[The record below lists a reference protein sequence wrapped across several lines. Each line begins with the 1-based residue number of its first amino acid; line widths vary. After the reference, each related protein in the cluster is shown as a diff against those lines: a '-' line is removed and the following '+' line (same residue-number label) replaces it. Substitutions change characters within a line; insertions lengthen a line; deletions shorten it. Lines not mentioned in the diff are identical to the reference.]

1 MNEIK
6 VKHSEYLANGHF
18 PFHVRYSTPYK
29 ANKDGPMTTQ
39 KTMILGK
46 DAALEDTIT
55 KLRSKLLDWGFDV
68 EEASWLNPVPN
79 VWSVHIRD
87 RFCPYL
93 FTNGKGVTKDAALA
107 SALGEFFERLN
118 CNYFFA
124 DFYLGEKIAKSE
136 FVHYSNEKWFAF
148 KDEKMPAGLM
158 NEALWDY
165 YDPDRALTPSQ
176 LVETNSGNAE
186 RGICAL
192 PYTRISDS
200 KVAFIPMNIIGNL
213 YVSNGMSAGN
223 TKTEARVQAL
233 SEVFERS
240 VKNRILA
247 EGISLP
253 NIPYEVLNRYPK
265 VMEAIQE
272 LEANGYP
279 IICKDASLGG
289 KYPVINVTLLN
300 PQEGT
305 AFASFGAH
313 PKFQVALERTLT
325 ELLQGRRL
333 DQLNVFSP
341 PTFALEDVA
350 DNLNLE
356 AHFIDSNGLIHW
368 NFFKEKADFEFADWN
383 FGNNTTQSEYD
394 AMVDIFK
401 NIEKEVYVMDFD
413 HLGVYG
419 CRIHVPGMSEIYQPE
434 DLAWDNNN
442 SGYDVR
448 KEILGCHE
456 LTADELM
463 ELYNKLEDKGYDDML
478 LVAHAIGVIPDATT
492 IWSDLRIGEF
502 KTMVAL
508 AAKNYEFAKSGTDWC
523 LHFAPLK
530 PERKLL
536 YLCLN
541 TLMQIEMDDTVNEGD
556 FLPTVERMYSKD
568 LVERAQKIIGGFE
581 RFDGL
586 HESDL
591 NLKGF
596 EMHQKLITSYQKLQ
610 KAKKQWA
617 KGQ

>member
-1 MNEIK
+1 
-6 VKHSEYLANGHF
+6 
-18 PFHVRYSTPYK
+18 
-29 ANKDGPMTTQ
+29 MT
-39 KTMILGK
+39 KTMLLGK
-46 DAALEDTIT
+46 DAALEDTIVSLKT
-55 KLRSKLLDWGFDV
+55 KLFDWGFDV

-124 DFYLGEKIAKSE
+124 DFYLGERIAKSE
-136 FVHYSNEKWFAF
+136 FVHYPNEKWFAF
-148 KDEKMPAGLM
+148 KNDKMPAGLM
-158 NEALWDY
+158 NEALWDF
-165 YDPDRALTPSQ
+165 YDPARELSPSQ
-176 LVETNSGNAE
+176 LVDTNSGNAE

-192 PYTRISDS
+192 PYTNVMDN
-200 KVAFIPMNIIGNL
+200 KTYYLPMNIVGNL

-240 VKNRILA
+240 IKNKILA
-247 EGISLP
+247 EGIALP
-253 NIPYEVLNRYPK
+253 TIPKEVLDRYPK
-265 VMEAIQE
+265 VVEAIEE
-272 LEANGYP
+272 LESHGYP

-300 PQEGT
+300 PVEGT

-341 PTFALEDVA
+341 PTFQLEDVS

-368 NFFKEKADFEFADWN
+368 NFFKETADFEFADWN
-383 FGNNTTQSEYD
+383 FGDNTTQGEYD
-394 AMVDIFK
+394 AMISIFK
-401 NIEKEVYVMDFD
+401 QIEKDVYVMDFE
-413 HLGVYG
+413 HLNVYG

-442 SGYDVR
+442 AGYDVR
-448 KEILGCHE
+448 AQILTAHE
-456 LTADELM
+456 LSPDELM
-463 ELYNKLEDKGYDDML
+463 ELYTKLEDKGYDDML
-478 LVAHAIGVIPDATT
+478 LLSHAIGVIPDANTL
-492 IWSDLRIGEF
+492 WADLRMGEF
-502 KTMVAL
+502 KAMLAF
-508 AAKNYEFAKSGTDWC
+508 AAKNYELAKAGTDWC

-530 PERKLL
+530 KERKLL

-541 TLMQIEMDDTVNEGD
+541 TLLNIETDDTVNEKD
-556 FLPTVERMYSKD
+556 FFPTIKRMYGKN
-568 LVERAQKIIGGFE
+568 LVEKAQKIINGFE
-581 RFDGL
+581 KFDGL

-591 NLKGF
+591 NLRGF
-596 EMHQKLITSYQKLQ
+596 EMHDKLIVSYEKLQ
-610 KAKKQWA
+610 RAKKLWA
-617 KGQ
+617 DKTV

>member
-1 MNEIK
+1 M
-6 VKHSEYLANGHF
+6 
-18 PFHVRYSTPYK
+18 
-29 ANKDGPMTTQ
+29 TQ

-46 DAALEDTIT
+46 DAPLEETISRLR
-55 KLRSKLLDWGFDV
+55 KLLLDWGFDV

-87 RFCPYL
+87 RYCPYL
-93 FTNGKGVTKDAALA
+93 FTNGKGVTREAALA

-124 DFYLGEKIAKSE
+124 DFYLGDQVANSE
-136 FVHYSNEKWFAF
+136 FVHYPQEKWFPF
-148 KDEKMPAGLM
+148 SSDEMPKGLM
-158 NEALWDY
+158 NDSLWDY
-165 YDPDRALTPSQ
+165 YDPERALLPSQ
-176 LVETNSGNAE
+176 LVDTNSGNVE

-192 PYTRISDS
+192 PYTRVSDN
-200 KVAFIPMNIIGNL
+200 KTYYIPMNIIGNL

-233 SEVFERS
+233 SEIFERAI
-240 VKNRILA
+240 KNRILS

-253 NIPYEVLNRYPK
+253 TIPEEVLNRYPK
-265 VMEAIQE
+265 VVEAIKE
-272 LEANGYP
+272 LEAHGYP

-341 PTFALEDVA
+341 PSFELDDVK
-350 DNLNLE
+350 DHLNIE

-368 NFFKEKADFEFADWN
+368 NFFKETADYPFADWN
-383 FGNNTTQSEYD
+383 FGGATTQDEFESLIK
-394 AMVDIFK
+394 IFHEMK
-401 NIEKEVYVMDFD
+401 KDVYIMDFE

-419 CRIHVPGMSEIYQPE
+419 CRIHVPDMSEIYQPE

-442 SGYDVR
+442 SGVSVR
-448 KEILGCHE
+448 EKILGSHE
-456 LTADELM
+456 LSAEDLVELHQ
-463 ELYNKLEDKGYDDML
+463 ELEDKGLDDML
-478 LVAHAIGVIPDATT
+478 LVSHAVGVIPDAGTV
-492 IWSDLRIGEF
+492 WADLRVGEF
-502 KTMVAL
+502 KAMLAL
-508 AAKNYEFAKSGTDWC
+508 AAKDYELAKAGTDWC

-530 PERKLL
+530 PERRLL
-536 YLCLN
+536 YLALN
-541 TLMQIEMDDTVNEGD
+541 TLLTIEMDDNLNTNEY
-556 FLPTVERMYSKD
+556 LPTIEKLYGKKM
-568 LVERAQKIIGGFE
+568 VERAQGLINATEK
-581 RFDGL
+581 FDGL

-591 NLKGF
+591 SLKGF
-596 EMHQKLITSYQKLQ
+596 EMHQKLLTSYEKLQ
-610 KAKKQWA
+610 RAKRQWVE
-617 KGQ
+617 KK

>member
-1 MNEIK
+1 M
-6 VKHSEYLANGHF
+6 
-18 PFHVRYSTPYK
+18 
-29 ANKDGPMTTQ
+29 TQ
-39 KTMILGK
+39 KTMIVGK
-46 DAALEDTIT
+46 DAPLEETIVNL
-55 KLRSKLLDWGFDV
+55 KKKLLNWGFDV

-93 FTNGKGVTKDAALA
+93 FTNGKGLTKDAALA

-124 DFYLGEKIAKSE
+124 DFHLGETISNSD
-136 FVHYSNEKWFAF
+136 FVHYPNEKWFAF
-148 KDEKMPAGLM
+148 KEDKMPEGLM
-158 NEALWDY
+158 TEALWDW
-165 YDPDRALTPSQ
+165 YDPARELVPSQ
-176 LVETNSGNAE
+176 LVDTNSGNAE

-192 PYTRISDS
+192 PYTNVITN
-200 KVAFIPMNIIGNL
+200 KTCFIPMNIIGNL

-223 TKTEARVQAL
+223 TMTEARVQAL
-233 SEVFERS
+233 SEIFERS
-240 VKNRILA
+240 VKNQILA

-253 NIPYEVLNRYPK
+253 VIPQEVLNRYPK
-265 VMEAIQE
+265 VVEAIAE

-289 KYPVINVTLLN
+289 KFPVINVTLLN
-300 PQEGT
+300 PIEGT

-341 PTFALEDVA
+341 PSFELEDVK

-368 NFFKEKADFEFADWN
+368 NFFKETADYEFSDWN
-383 FGNNTTQSEYD
+383 FGDKTTQGEYN
-394 AMVDIFK
+394 ALIEIFK
-401 NIEKEVYVMDFD
+401 QIEKDVFVMDFE

-419 CRIHVPGMSEIYQPE
+419 CRIHVPAMSEIYQPE

-442 SGYDVR
+442 AAYDVR
-448 KEILGCHE
+448 AQILGAHE
-456 LTADELM
+456 LSSEELV
-463 ELYNKLEDKGYDDML
+463 ELYNKLEDKGFDDML
-478 LVAHAIGVIPDATT
+478 LVAHAIGVIPDAGTY
-492 IWSDLRIGEF
+492 WAELRMGEF
-502 KTMVAL
+502 KAMVAF
-508 AAKNYEFAKSGTDWC
+508 AAKDFELAKAGAEWC

-530 PERKLL
+530 QDRKLF

-541 TLMQIEMDDTVNEGD
+541 TLLQIEMDDTLNEKD
-556 FLPTVERMYSKD
+556 FFPTVERMYGKE
-568 LVERAQKIIGGFE
+568 LVEKSQKVINA
-581 RFDGL
+581 FDKFVGL

-596 EMHQKLITSYQKLQ
+596 EMHQKLIVSYEKLQ
-610 KAKKQWA
+610 KAKKLWMD
-617 KGQ
+617 KK

>member
-1 MNEIK
+1 MN
-6 VKHSEYLANGHF
+6 
-18 PFHVRYSTPYK
+18 
-29 ANKDGPMTTQ
+29 Q
-39 KTMILGK
+39 KTMIMGK
-46 DAALEDTIT
+46 DAPLEETIS
-55 KLRSKLLDWGFDV
+55 KLKNKLLDWGFDV

-93 FTNGKGVTKDAALA
+93 FTNGKGITKDAALA

-124 DFYLGEKIAKSE
+124 DFHLGEKIATSE
-136 FVHYSNEKWFAF
+136 FVHYPNEKWFPF
-148 KDEKMPAGLM
+148 NENQMPEGLL
-158 NEALWDY
+158 NESLWDF
-165 YDPDRALTPSQ
+165 YDSERELSPSQ
-176 LVETNSGNAE
+176 LVDTNSGNAK

-192 PYTRISDS
+192 PYKNAISGETTY
-200 KVAFIPMNIIGNL
+200 IPMNIIGNL

-223 TKTEARVQAL
+223 TITEARVQAL
-233 SEVFERS
+233 SEIFERS

-247 EGISLP
+247 EGIALP
-253 NIPYEVLNRYPK
+253 IIPQEVLNRYPK
-265 VMEAIQE
+265 VVEAIAE
-272 LEANGYP
+272 LEAHGYP

-300 PQEGT
+300 PTEGT

-341 PTFALEDVA
+341 PSFELEDVK

-368 NFFKEKADFEFADWN
+368 NFFKETADFEFSDWN
-383 FGNNTTQSEYD
+383 FGNNTTQGEYN
-394 AMVDIFK
+394 AMIDIFK
-401 NIEKEVYVMDFD
+401 EMEKEVYVMDFE

-419 CRIHVPGMSEIYQPE
+419 CRIHVPGMSEIYMPE

-442 SGYDVR
+442 SGYEVR
-448 KEILGCHE
+448 SLILGAHE
-456 LTADELM
+456 LSQDELM
-463 ELYNKLEDKGYDDML
+463 ELHERLEEKGFDDML
-478 LVAHAIGVIPDATT
+478 LVSHAIGVIPDAGTY
-492 IWSDLRIGEF
+492 WADLRIGEF
-502 KTMVAL
+502 KAMLAL
-508 AAKNYEFAKSGTDWC
+508 AAKNYELAKAGTDWC

-530 PERKLL
+530 QERKLL

-541 TLMQIEMDDTVNEGD
+541 TLLQIEMDDNLNEKD
-556 FLPTVERMYSKD
+556 FFPTVEKMYGKSMM
-568 LVERAQKIIGGFE
+568 ENAQKIINGFE
-581 RFDGL
+581 KFHGL

-596 EMHQKLITSYQKLQ
+596 EMHQKLLASYEKLQ
-610 KAKKQWA
+610 KAKNLWA
-617 KGQ
+617 NKK

>member
-1 MNEIK
+1 M
-6 VKHSEYLANGHF
+6 
-18 PFHVRYSTPYK
+18 
-29 ANKDGPMTTQ
+29 TQ
-39 KTMILGK
+39 KTMIVGK
-46 DAALEDTIT
+46 DAPLEETISRL
-55 KLRSKLLDWGFDV
+55 KNKLLDWGFDV

-93 FTNGKGVTKDAALA
+93 FTNGKGLTKDAALA

-124 DFYLGEKIAKSE
+124 DFHLGETIANSE
-136 FVHYSNEKWFAF
+136 FVHYPNEKWFAF
-148 KDEKMPAGLM
+148 KGDTMPEGLL
-158 NEALWDY
+158 NDALWEY
-165 YDPDRALTPSQ
+165 YDPSRELTPAH
-176 LVETNSGNAE
+176 LVDTNSGNAE

-192 PYTRISDS
+192 PYTNVINNQTS
-200 KVAFIPMNIIGNL
+200 FIPMNVIGNL

-223 TKTEARVQAL
+223 TVTEARVQAL
-233 SEVFERS
+233 SEIFERS
-240 VKNRILA
+240 VKNQILA

-253 NIPYEVLNRYPK
+253 NIPQEVLNRYPK
-265 VMEAIQE
+265 VVEAIAE

-289 KYPVINVTLLN
+289 KFPVINVTLLN
-300 PQEGT
+300 PSEGT

-341 PTFALEDVA
+341 PTFELEDVS

-368 NFFKEKADFEFADWN
+368 NFFKETADYEFADWN
-383 FGNNTTQSEYD
+383 FGDKTTQGEYN
-394 AMVDIFK
+394 ALIDIFK
-401 NIEKEVYVMDFD
+401 KIEKDVYVMDFE

-442 SGYDVR
+442 AGHDVR
-448 KEILGCHE
+448 AQILGAHE
-456 LTADELM
+456 LSAEELM
-463 ELYNKLEDKGYDDML
+463 ELYNKLEDKGFDDML
-478 LVAHAIGVIPDATT
+478 LVAHAIGVIPDAGTC
-492 IWSDLRIGEF
+492 WAGLRIGEF
-502 KTMVAL
+502 KAMVAFATKNFEL
-508 AAKNYEFAKSGTDWC
+508 AKAGTEWC
-523 LHFAPLK
+523 LHFAPLEK
-530 PERKLL
+530 ERKLL

-541 TLMQIEMDDTVNEGD
+541 TLLQIEMDDNLNEKD
-556 FLPTVERMYSKD
+556 FVTTAERMYGKD
-568 LVERAQKIIGGFE
+568 LLDKAQKLINGFE
-581 RFDGL
+581 KFDGL

-596 EMHQKLITSYQKLQ
+596 EMHHKLITSYEKLQ
-610 KAKKQWA
+610 KAKKLWA
-617 KGQ
+617 EKK

>member
-1 MNEIK
+1 
-6 VKHSEYLANGHF
+6 
-18 PFHVRYSTPYK
+18 
-29 ANKDGPMTTQ
+29 MT

-46 DAALEDTIT
+46 DAALEDTIVRLKT
-55 KLRSKLLDWGFDV
+55 RLLDWGFDV

-87 RFCPYL
+87 RYCPYL

-124 DFYLGEKIAKSE
+124 DFYLGERIAKSE
-136 FVHYSNEKWFAF
+136 FVHYPNEKWFPF
-148 KDEKMPAGLM
+148 KNDKMPEGLM
-158 NEALWDY
+158 NEALWDF
-165 YDPDRALTPSQ
+165 YDPGRELTPAQ
-176 LVETNSGNAE
+176 LVDTNSGNDE

-192 PYTRISDS
+192 PYTNVMDE
-200 KVAFIPMNIIGNL
+200 KTYYIPMNIVGNL

-240 VKNRILA
+240 IKNKILA

-253 NIPYEVLNRYPK
+253 TIPKEVLNRYPK
-265 VMEAIQE
+265 VVEAIEE
-272 LEANGYP
+272 LESHGYP

-300 PQEGT
+300 PTEGT

-341 PTFALEDVA
+341 PTFELEDVA
-350 DNLNLE
+350 DHLNLE

-368 NFFKEKADFEFADWN
+368 NFFKETADYEFADWN
-383 FGNNTTQSEYD
+383 FGDNTTLGEYD
-394 AMVDIFK
+394 ALISIFK
-401 NIEKEVYVMDFD
+401 QIEKDVYVMDFE
-413 HLGVYG
+413 HLNVYG

-442 SGYDVR
+442 AGYDVR
-448 KEILGCHE
+448 AQILTAHE
-456 LTADELM
+456 LSPDELM
-463 ELYNKLEDKGYDDML
+463 GLYTKLEDKGYDDML
-478 LVAHAIGVIPDATT
+478 LVAHAIGVIPDANT
-492 IWSDLRIGEF
+492 IWADLRMGEF
-502 KTMVAL
+502 KAMLAF
-508 AAKNYEFAKSGTDWC
+508 AAKNYELAKAGTDWC

-530 PERKLL
+530 KERKLL

-541 TLMQIEMDDTVNEGD
+541 TLLNIETDDTINEKD
-556 FLPTVERMYSKD
+556 FLPTIKRMYGKA
-568 LVERAQKIIGGFE
+568 LVEKAQKIINGFE
-581 RFDGL
+581 KFDGL

-591 NLKGF
+591 NLRGF
-596 EMHQKLITSYQKLQ
+596 EMHDKLIVSYEKLQ
-610 KAKKQWA
+610 RAKKLWA
-617 KGQ
+617 EKSL

>member
-1 MNEIK
+1 M
-6 VKHSEYLANGHF
+6 
-18 PFHVRYSTPYK
+18 P
-29 ANKDGPMTTQ
+29 Q

-46 DAALEDTIT
+46 DAPLEETIT
-55 KLRSKLLDWGFDV
+55 RLKNKLLDWGFDV

-87 RFCPYL
+87 RYCPYL

-124 DFYLGEKIAKSE
+124 DFHLGDTVANSE
-136 FVHYSNEKWFAF
+136 FVHYPQEKWFPF
-148 KDEKMPAGLM
+148 KGDKMPVGLM
-158 NEALWDY
+158 NESLWDY
-165 YDPDRALTPSQ
+165 YDPARELKPSQ
-176 LVETNSGNAE
+176 LVDTNSGNAD

-192 PYTRISDS
+192 PYTNIIDG
-200 KVAFIPMNIIGNL
+200 KTYYIPMNIVGNL

-233 SEVFERS
+233 SEIFERS
-240 VKNRILA
+240 IKNQILA
-247 EGISLP
+247 EGIALP
-253 NIPYEVLNRYPK
+253 TIPQEVLNRYPK
-265 VMEAIQE
+265 VVEAIAE
-272 LEANGYP
+272 LEAHGYP

-289 KYPVINVTLLN
+289 RYPVINVTLLN
-300 PQEGT
+300 PKEGT

-341 PTFALEDVA
+341 PSFELEDVK

-368 NFFKEKADFEFADWN
+368 NFFKESADYDFADWN
-383 FGNNTTQSEYD
+383 FGNNTTQSEYE
-394 AMVDIFK
+394 ALVDIFK
-401 NIEKEVYVMDFD
+401 KMEKDVYVMDFE

-419 CRIHVPGMSEIYQPE
+419 CRIHVPGMSEIYRPE

-442 SGYDVR
+442 AGYDVR
-448 KEILGCHE
+448 GHILGAHE
-456 LTADELM
+456 LSADELM
-463 ELYNKLEDKGYDDML
+463 ELYEKLEEKGYDDML
-478 LVAHAIGVIPDATT
+478 LVAHAIGVIPDAGTL
-492 IWSDLRIGEF
+492 WADLRMGEF
-502 KTMVAL
+502 KAMVAL
-508 AAKNYEFAKSGTDWC
+508 AAKNYELARSGAEWC

-530 PERKLL
+530 PDRKLL

-541 TLMQIEMDDTVNEGD
+541 TLLTIEMDDTLNEGD
-556 FLPTVERMYSKD
+556 FFPTVERMYGKEM
-568 LVERAQKIIGGFE
+568 VERAQKLINGHE
-581 RFDGL
+581 KFDGL

-596 EMHQKLITSYQKLQ
+596 EMHQKLIISYEKLQ
-610 KAKKQWA
+610 RAKKIWA
-617 KGQ
+617 EQK

>member
-1 MNEIK
+1 M
-6 VKHSEYLANGHF
+6 
-18 PFHVRYSTPYK
+18 
-29 ANKDGPMTTQ
+29 TQ

-46 DAALEDTIT
+46 DAPLEETISRLR
-55 KLRSKLLDWGFDV
+55 KLLLDWGFDV

-87 RFCPYL
+87 RYCPYL
-93 FTNGKGVTKDAALA
+93 FTNGKGVTKEAALA

-124 DFYLGEKIAKSE
+124 DFYLGDQVANSE
-136 FVHYSNEKWFAF
+136 FVHYPQEKWFPF
-148 KDEKMPAGLM
+148 SSDEMPKGLM
-158 NEALWDY
+158 NDSLWDY
-165 YDPDRALTPSQ
+165 YDPERALLPSQ
-176 LVETNSGNAE
+176 LVDTNSGNVE

-192 PYTRISDS
+192 PYTRVSDN
-200 KVAFIPMNIIGNL
+200 KTYYIPMNIIGNL

-233 SEVFERS
+233 SEIFERAI
-240 VKNRILA
+240 KNRILS

-253 NIPYEVLNRYPK
+253 TIPEEVLNRYPK
-265 VMEAIQE
+265 VVEAIKE
-272 LEANGYP
+272 LEAHGYP

-341 PTFALEDVA
+341 PSFELDDVK
-350 DNLNLE
+350 DHLNIE

-368 NFFKEKADFEFADWN
+368 NFFKETADYPFADWN
-383 FGNNTTQSEYD
+383 FGGATTQDEFESLIK
-394 AMVDIFK
+394 IFHEMK
-401 NIEKEVYVMDFD
+401 KDVYIMDFE

-419 CRIHVPGMSEIYQPE
+419 CRIHVPDMSEIYQPE

-442 SGYDVR
+442 SGVSVR
-448 KEILGCHE
+448 EKILGSHE
-456 LTADELM
+456 LSAEDLVELHQ
-463 ELYNKLEDKGYDDML
+463 ELEDKGLDDML
-478 LVAHAIGVIPDATT
+478 LVSHAVGVIPDAGTV
-492 IWSDLRIGEF
+492 WADLRVGEF
-502 KTMVAL
+502 KAMLAL
-508 AAKNYEFAKSGTDWC
+508 AAKDYELAKAGTDWC

-530 PERKLL
+530 PERRLL
-536 YLCLN
+536 YLALN
-541 TLMQIEMDDTVNEGD
+541 TLLTIEMDDNLNTNEY
-556 FLPTVERMYSKD
+556 LPTIEKLYGKKM
-568 LVERAQKIIGGFE
+568 VERAQGLINATEK
-581 RFDGL
+581 FDGL

-591 NLKGF
+591 SLKGF
-596 EMHQKLITSYQKLQ
+596 EMHQKLLTSYEKLQ
-610 KAKKQWA
+610 RAKRQWVE
-617 KGQ
+617 KK